1 MHKPTHLKLFKFRFK
16 AMGTLCELQCYV
28 ASKNAGKKVADLME
42 ADVKRLEQRY
52 SRYLDD
58 SLLSKINRTAL
69 SGGEIEVD
77 AETGQL
83 LDYAQTCYQQSD
95 GLFDITSG
103 ILRRAWRFK
112 EGQLPDQQLIAELL
126 QKVGWH
132 QLDWQSPRL
141 RFMVPGMEI
150 DFGGVVK
157 EYAADRA
164 AVICQNA
171 GVWHGFVN
179 LGGDIRVM
187 GPHPDGSPW
196 IIGIQHPRLPLGET
210 FGNLELF
217 QGGMATSGDYE
228 RCIMVGEQRYS
239 HILNPKTGWPVKYM
253 ATVSVAADFCLIAGS
268 ASTIGMLK
276 EQEGAEWLAALG
288 MPHLWMDAA
297 GRVGGME

>member
-1 MHKPTHLKLFKFRFK
+1 
-16 AMGTLCELQCYV
+16 MGTLCELQCYV
-28 ASKNAGKKVADLME
+28 ASENAGKRVADLMQ
-42 ADVKRLEQRY
+42 ADVLRLEQRY
-52 SRYLDD
+52 SRYRED
-58 SLLSKINRTAL
+58 SLLAGINRAAFK
-69 SGGEIEVD
+69 GEEIRVD
-77 AETGQL
+77 SETGQL

-103 ILRRAWRFK
+103 ALRRAWRFK
-112 EGQLPDQQLIAELL
+112 EGELPDQNLIDELL
-126 QKVGWH
+126 QGVGWH
-132 QLDWQSPRL
+132 KLEWRPPL
-141 RFMVPGMEI
+141 LKFAAPGMEI

-179 LGGDIRVM
+179 LGGDIRVI

-196 IIGIQHPRLPLGET
+196 IIGIQHPRLETGET

-228 RCIMVGEQRYS
+228 RCIMVGDERYS

-253 ATVSVAADFCLIAGS
+253 ATISVAANFCLIAGS

-276 EQEGAEWLAALG
+276 EQDGPEWLAELG
-288 MPHLWMDAA
+288 MPHIWMDAS
-297 GRVGGME
+297 GRIGGME